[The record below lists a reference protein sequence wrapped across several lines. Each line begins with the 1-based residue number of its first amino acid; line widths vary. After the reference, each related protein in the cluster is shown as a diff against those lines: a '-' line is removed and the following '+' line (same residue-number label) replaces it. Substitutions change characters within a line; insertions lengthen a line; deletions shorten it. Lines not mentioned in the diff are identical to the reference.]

1 MRTSRVSGGE
11 GLQDQVGDILDTEK
25 KNIFD
30 GVVSSS

>member
-25 KNIFD
+25 KT
-30 GVVSSS
+30 SSMGW